1 MKKSFF
7 VLPIFLSCVSTVL
20 AESELVHLDLEP
32 TEGQTASY
40 LTVRALSDG
49 LRVSDLTVNGGNC
62 ELKSEGL
69 QTAGNSFSNI
79 LRAYSMGQTK
89 DAAFKK
95 DKEIIFI
102 VAWQVSDI
110 DKIIVKTNK
119 GIQTAQYSESTKPLI
134 SIKPPKKDNIF
145 EAKFETKPLN
155 ELYQVSIYT
164 CYQDKDEV
172 GEVAEY
178 CTPLL
183 ANERKDFDLPLSL
196 FMPQSSFPIKAREY
210 AKRARYIEF
219 HETFPEEVPEFQNKT
234 RGSTATLSVPRIN
247 DYYLNDNLL
256 LGAVS
261 DYEKN
266 LVDLI
271 KTRIKGDMKDLSSK
285 EKLLELSKEKVK
297 EAKEKAAQTRLQYQN
312 NQQ

>member
-7 VLPIFLSCVSTVL
+7 VLPIFIFCVSTAL

-49 LRVSDLTVNGGNC
+49 LRVSDLTVNDGNC
-62 ELKSEGL
+62 ELKSDGL
-69 QTAGNSFSNI
+69 QTTGNSFSNI

-102 VAWQVSDI
+102 VACQVSDI
-110 DKIIVKTNK
+110 DKVIVKTNK
-119 GIQTAQYSESTKPLI
+119 GIQTAQYSESAKPLI

-172 GEVAEY
+172 GEVAEV
-178 CTPLL
+178 LNKRDGRKASDSEDLKSQL
-183 ANERKDFDLPLSL
+183 ANELVDVIHYAFAIASL
-196 FMPQSSFPIKAREY
+196 NEI
-210 AKRARYIEF
+210 
-219 HETFPEEVPEFQNKT
+219 
-234 RGSTATLSVPRIN
+234 
-247 DYYLNDNLL
+247 DLNDVILEKDKKASIKYNHERNL
-256 LGAVS
+256 
-261 DYEKN
+261 EQF
-266 LVDLI
+266 
-271 KTRIKGDMKDLSSK
+271 M
-285 EKLLELSKEKVK
+285 LE
-297 EAKEKAAQTRLQYQN
+297 R
-312 NQQ
+312 